1 MHKIAQV
8 MVCKGRTLWLDIGN
22 TAAKHNDHC
31 LIEADGN
38 KYYAKV
44 VSGLQ
49 EVADCI
55 CSKDRGQII
64 RVATESD
71 ISQIQD
77 ISEREKKSLAI
88 CVEKAAKHDLPI
100 RVIDAKFAYDRSR
113 IIFHFVADNRVDFR
127 ELLKDIERTLK
138 TRVELRQIGVRD
150 RAKIAAGYGHCGRVL
165 CCASFIKEFQTV
177 TIQNAKSQNFH
188 VDPSKIS
195 GLCGR
200 LMCCLRYESETYQE
214 MRESFPEIGTT
225 INTEHGQGKVVDL
238 NILRGSITVEL
249 EDGKRTEV
257 FANRVGKF

>member
-1 MHKIAQV
+1 MHKIVQV

-22 TAAKHNDHC
+22 TVAKYNDYC
-31 LIEADGN
+31 LIEVDGD
-38 KYYAKV
+38 KYYAKI
-44 VSGLQ
+44 VSGIQ

-55 CSKDRGQII
+55 CSKERGQII

-77 ISEREKKSLAI
+77 ISERENKSLAL

-100 RVIDAKFAYDRSR
+100 KVIDAKYTHDRSK

-127 ELLKDIERTLK
+127 ELLKDIEHTLK

-188 VDPSKIS
+188 LDPSKIS

-200 LMCCLRYESETYQE
+200 LMCCLRYESNTYQE
-214 MRESFPEIGTT
+214 MKKSFPKIDTT
-225 INTEHGQGKVVDL
+225 VDTEYGQGKVVDL
-238 NILRGSITVEL
+238 NILRDSVTVEL
-249 EDGKRTEV
+249 ESGKRYEH
-257 FANRVGKF
+257 KIK